1 MPVSN
6 DPCVVSFDVAAMQ
19 AAVEDTVEGTLR
31 SLVEFD
37 REEFNTL
44 YIDDLTLQFYEGEEQ
59 MQAHFAEIHSYVNLD
74 FTEKQFYKEDIF
86 PVSERVRY
94 LATGFDVFT
103 VVRIYFGEEGLFLA
117 LDRGEPVEPIVEAV
131 EAVYDA
137 AD

>member
-1 MPVSN
+1 MPVSK
-6 DPCVVSFDVAAMQ
+6 DPRVVSLDVAAMQ
-19 AAVEDTVEGTLR
+19 AAVEETIEGSLR
-31 SLVEFD
+31 SFVEFD
-37 REEFNTL
+37 KDEFNTL
-44 YIDDLTLQFYEGEEQ
+44 YVDDLSLQFYEDEAE
-59 MQAHFAEIHSYVNLD
+59 MLRHFEEIHSYVNLD

-117 LDRGEPVEPIVEAV
+117 LDHGEPVEPVVAAV
-131 EAVYDA
+131 EAVHDA